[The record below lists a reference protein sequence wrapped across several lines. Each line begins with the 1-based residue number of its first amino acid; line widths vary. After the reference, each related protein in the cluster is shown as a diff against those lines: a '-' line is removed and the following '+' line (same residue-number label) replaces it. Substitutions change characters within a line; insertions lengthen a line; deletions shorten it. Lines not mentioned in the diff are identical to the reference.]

1 MKYSD
6 LEENANTLQSI
17 PITKLNQINL
27 AFASDGNK
35 GDLLKLLLL
44 RSFLQVT
51 ELNLESKLIDGNFL
65 NAIGQS
71 IYVSNLIKIDFS
83 KA

>member
-6 LEENANTLQSI
+6 LEENSNSLQSI
-17 PITKLNQINL
+17 PITKLNYINL
-27 AFASDGNK
+27 AFASDGNE

-51 ELNLESKLIDGNFL
+51 DLNLENKLIDLNFI
-65 NAIGQS
+65 NALGQS